1 MNVLRMRLTA
11 ILLFGSIILLSC
23 DGFEQATPLPTSVV
37 PLPTSASIPNP
48 PTPALP
54 SPTPLPTSAPL
65 PTATYDATLDDW
77 TILVYMDAD
86 NNLELPGL
94 LDLNEMEA
102 AGSSEQVNVIV
113 QIDRALGESTLDGD
127 WSDTRRYRILGD
139 GDRNLLNSE
148 PLQSLGEQNMGD
160 PQVLADFIS
169 WGIQSFPAN
178 RYALILW
185 DHGAGWSG
193 IAYDGDAPHFGWRR
207 SHQPARFAGRVAD
220 GSGRGGS
227 ARAGCHR
234 LRRLPDGAAGRVPG
248 GTAVYPLRRRFRR
261 AHPRPGLG
269 LRSAAAHPLRQSR
282 RRRPFPGQQ
291 HGQRI
296 PQLLYG
302 RTAR

>member
-1 MNVLRMRLTA
+1 MCNLRLRLNSALMVVT
-11 ILLFGSIILLSC
+11 LLLLGC
-23 DGFEQATPLPTSVV
+23 DGFGQTTPLPTAVS
-37 PLPTSASIPNP
+37 PLPTSPSIPNP

-54 SPTPLPTSAPL
+54 SATPPPTSAPL
-65 PTATYDATLDDW
+65 PTATYDAALDDW

-113 QIDRALGESTLDGD
+113 QIDRALGETASDGD

-160 PQVLADFIS
+160 PQVLADFVS

-193 IAYDGDAPHFGWRR
+193 IAYDGDAPTF
-207 SHQPARFAGRVAD
+207 AD
-220 GSGRGGS
+220 GDYIS
-227 ARAGCHR
+227 
-234 LRRLPDGAAGRVPG
+234 LPDLQGALQMGLAEAGVPALDVIG
-248 GTAVYPLRRRFRR
+248 FDACLMSQVEALSEGPTP
-261 AHPRPGLG
+261 HERPP
-269 LRSAAAHPLRQSR
+269 H
-282 RRRPFPGQQ
+282 
-291 HGQRI
+291 
-296 PQLLYG
+296 Y
-302 RTAR
+302 

>member
-1 MNVLRMRLTA
+1 MGRRRRCLHLW
-11 ILLFGSIILLSC
+11 F
-23 DGFEQATPLPTSVV
+23 PLPTSQ
-37 PLPTSASIPNP
+37 SIPNP

-54 SPTPLPTSAPL
+54 SPTPPPTSAPL

-113 QIDRALGESTLDGD
+113 QVDRALGESNLDGD
-127 WSDTRRYRILGD
+127 WSDTRRYRILPD
-139 GDRNLLNSE
+139 ADRSLLNSE

-185 DHGAGWSG
+185 DHGAGWNG
-193 IAYDGDAPHFGWRR
+193 IAYDGDAPTFDNGDHISLPDLQGAL
-207 SHQPARFAGRVAD
+207 QMGLAEAGLPALDVIGFDACLMGQMDVFQAVRPFTRYAV
-220 GSGRGGS
+220 GSEELTP
-227 ARAGCHR
+227 ARAGITKRCCAPSTP
-234 LRRLPDGAAGRVPG
+234 LPPW
-248 GTAVYPLRRRFRR
+248 TAVPWPPPWSTNSSTFI
-261 AHPRPGLG
+261 RPYSPTIL
-269 LRSAAAHPLRQSR
+269 SPC
-282 RRRPFPGQQ
+282 RPS
-291 HGQRI
+291 I
-296 PQLLYG
+296 
-302 RTAR
+302 